1 MVVWKEPNVKRSISF
16 VREAK
21 GGRRECT
28 SVKCLCFNFNSSQ
41 FPIPIMFLTNVRK
54 RRHLFERTAVQIVRS
69 HGLGVVRGCPACFCV
84 ILLLFSTPPPYGFIA
99 KNISDY
105 SLIDTSCHG
114 ELSDHQIIMRG
125 MRKFSQ
131 SESVWE
137 VGTAVSSLESGY
149 HSASWSVSGHTQHQL
164 QHEEE
169 VGASPGWPDRSQCWS
184 DHLYTKVKEAG
195 DTGDTKLDLL
205 DSLILEDVKERLQ
218 EGKVSGSSRAVLGS
232 LGSLVRGSELSSQSQ
247 LYLDIFIQHNIP
259 LAFPGQVQ
267 PVSLLPSLVLVR
279 KYYRC
284 SCFRSATTTTIQV
297 RFGWSTASWSRT
309 SHSLSQDSSS
319 LRDHG

>member
-1 MVVWKEPNVKRSISF
+1 
-16 VREAK
+16 
-21 GGRRECT
+21 
-28 SVKCLCFNFNSSQ
+28 
-41 FPIPIMFLTNVRK
+41 
-54 RRHLFERTAVQIVRS
+54 
-69 HGLGVVRGCPACFCV
+69 
-84 ILLLFSTPPPYGFIA
+84 
-99 KNISDY
+99 
-105 SLIDTSCHG
+105 
-114 ELSDHQIIMRG
+114 

-218 EGKVSGSSRAVLGS
+218 EGRLGQLQHGGDFPQLTSQPAQTLQLHRVWVVGSQGGSGGGGAQ
-232 LGSLVRGSELSSQSQ
+232 SEGDQQ
-247 LYLDIFIQHNIP
+247 
-259 LAFPGQVQ
+259 
-267 PVSLLPSLVLVR
+267 
-279 KYYRC
+279 
-284 SCFRSATTTTIQV
+284 
-297 RFGWSTASWSRT
+297 
-309 SHSLSQDSSS
+309 QDSVVTSTFS
-319 LRDHG
+319 HH